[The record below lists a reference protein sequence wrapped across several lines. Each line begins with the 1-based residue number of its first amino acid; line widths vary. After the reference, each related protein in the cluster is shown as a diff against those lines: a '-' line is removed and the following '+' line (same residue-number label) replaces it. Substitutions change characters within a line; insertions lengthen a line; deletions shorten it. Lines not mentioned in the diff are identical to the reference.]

1 MWDGPVLRGATD
13 AHQPVSIHLPCRLP
27 IILTWAVKANIQLKQ
42 LLIPLSFAAL
52 LGGTNTIIGKL

>member
-1 MWDGPVLRGATD
+1 MLRGATD